1 MQDVHLCMYIRAGKR
16 ENLVPI
22 KPANFGMPYNENVSS
37 YITSIAR

>member
-1 MQDVHLCMYIRAGKR
+1 MRADKR

-22 KPANFGMPYNENVSS
+22 KPANFGMPYNENVSC

>member
-1 MQDVHLCMYIRAGKR
+1 MTLYRAGKR

-22 KPANFGMPYNENVSS
+22 KPANFGMPYNENVSC